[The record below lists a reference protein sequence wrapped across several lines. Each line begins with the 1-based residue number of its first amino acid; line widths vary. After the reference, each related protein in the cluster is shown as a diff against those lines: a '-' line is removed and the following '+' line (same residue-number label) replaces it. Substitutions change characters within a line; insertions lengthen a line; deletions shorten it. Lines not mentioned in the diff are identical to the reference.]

1 MIRILLACEGGSGL
15 GHVDSLAMFARALG
29 SAFTFDGV
37 HYSDDAL
44 SALGDFCDASFKGP
58 AFLPSA
64 ARATSKASLDGWSW
78 ANFLERCGLGNVQA
92 LAPSLNWWRS
102 TLRLRQIDL
111 VISDYAPRALIAAR
125 MLGIPAVLT
134 GTAYSVPPDGLERFP
149 AFLDRSQPTTVDE
162 AAMTEKLNAY
172 CVIRGLPRLRVLPDL
187 FNCDV
192 KLPQGLHFLDPYDGL
207 RTEPLL
213 PRPANFSRFM
223 AGEGNEIFVYLSNV
237 ISDPDYMLDA
247 LDELGAPVRLFVPW
261 LDPARVAAIRSR
273 GVLVED
279 KLLHPD
285 DIARR
290 TRLMV
295 LYGQPGTMA
304 LGLASGIPQVALPQ
318 HIEQI
323 VHAERAALKGGVRV
337 VRREGLDRD
346 GFITAIRAAYADGN
360 LLAAAQA
367 GAPAIR
373 REMDIDVDGMIRE
386 ALRPALV
393 GIIKRR
399 GLA

>member
-1 MIRILLACEGGSGL
+1 VIRILLACEGGSGL
-15 GHVDSLAMFARALG
+15 GHVDSLAMFSRALG
-29 SAFTFDGV
+29 SAFVYDGV

-44 SALGDFCDASFKGP
+44 KAFAAFCDESFKGP

-64 ARATSKASLDGWSW
+64 ARAENKASLESWSW

-102 TLRLRQIDL
+102 TLQARHVDL
-111 VISDYAPRALIAAR
+111 VVCDYAPRALIAAR
-125 MLGIPAVLT
+125 MLGLPVVLT
-134 GTAYSVPPDGLERFP
+134 GTAYSVPPNGLERFP
-149 AFLDRSQPTTVDE
+149 AFLDRSLTSTVDE
-162 AAMTEKLNAY
+162 AAMVRKLNAY
-172 CVIRGLPRLRVLPDL
+172 CGIRGLPELRVLPDV
-187 FNCDV
+187 FASDV
-192 KLPQGLHFLDPYDGL
+192 KLPQGLSFLDPYGGL

-213 PRPANFSRFM
+213 PRPSNFSRLM
-223 AGEGNEIFVYLSNV
+223 AGAGDEIFVYLSN
-237 ISDPDYMLDA
+237 IAADPDHMLDA
-247 LDELGAPVRLFVPW
+247 LDALGAPVRLFVPW
-261 LDPARVAAIRSR
+261 LDPAKAAALRAR
-273 GVLVED
+273 GIVVED
-279 KLLHPD
+279 KLLDPD

-295 LYGQPGTMA
+295 LYGQPGTTA

-323 VHAERAALKGGVRV
+323 VHAERAARHGGVRV

-346 GFITAIRAAYADGN
+346 RFIAEVRSAYADGA
-360 LLAAAQA
+360 LFAAAQA

-373 REMDIDVDGMIRE
+373 REMDVDVDEMIRE
-386 ALRPALV
+386 AMRPALV
-393 GIIKRR
+393 GVIKRK